1 LELKTK
7 HYYDD
12 ETLEFVASKFFIDNE
27 QVDIDVYMDYCT
39 ELQKIN
45 GDCECN
51 CDSCEREN
59 CCEECTEENC
69 CDECNEFCEDDEI
82 YIEDDMDCGDCIY
95 NKEDIS
101 DELLETVKLIE
112 DYAHKIENA
121 ECDCG
126 ACLRNILYELFC
138 VGKNIGWNDHKCF
151 MKELMEEA
159 LEE

>member
-1 LELKTK
+1 MELKTK

-27 QVDIDVYMDYCT
+27 QVDIDVYMDYCN

-51 CDSCEREN
+51 CDSCERDD
-59 CCEECTEENC
+59 CCEECTEKDC
-69 CDECNEFCEDDEI
+69 CNECDDCNE
-82 YIEDDMDCGDCIY
+82 YIDDDMDCGNCIY
-95 NKEDIS
+95 NKEEIS
-101 DELLETVKLIE
+101 DELLETVNLIE
-112 DYAHKIENA
+112 DYAQKIENA

-138 VGKNIGWNDHKCF
+138 VGKGIGFDDAKDAMSEF
-151 MKELMEEA
+151 LGV
-159 LEE
+159 

>member
-1 LELKTK
+1 MELKTK

-51 CDSCEREN
+51 CDSCER
-59 CCEECTEENC
+59 ENC

-138 VGKNIGWNDHKCF
+138 VGKNIGFDDAKDAMSEF
-151 MKELMEEA
+151 LGV
-159 LEE
+159 

>member
-45 GDCECN
+45 GDCECECN
-51 CDSCEREN
+51 CDECERDD
-59 CCEECTEENC
+59 CCEECTEEDC
-69 CDECNEFCEDDEI
+69 CNEFCEDDI
-82 YIEDDMDCGDCIY
+82 YIDDEMDCGNCIY
-95 NKEDIS
+95 NQEEIS

-112 DYAHKIENA
+112 SFAQKIENA

-138 VGKNIGWNDHKCF
+138 VGKNIGFDDAKDAMSEF
-151 MKELMEEA
+151 LGV
-159 LEE
+159 